1 MKKIFIFTIML
12 IDVYLGSIDKPLII
26 TGIKSYSAFKMSNDF
41 LYPNSSN
48 DALFFKIKESF
59 NQYLSLSYGFDFIYS
74 DNIKLT
80 DDLRKLAT
88 FNFNNSLG
96 MTLNIKNFKL
106 LCSSKFNLNLNANK
120 LVFQN
125 LNLVSFVY
133 SVTNFKLKIS
143 YYNNY
148 KATLN
153 DIFNHKVSFNFNWNF
168 KKYSFIKFNTTTDVY
183 LQHKVDGS
191 FDLSP
196 LKKVKINIAIA
207 LDFDKISFEH
217 VFSSEDEELDDFQ
230 YEID

>member
-1 MKKIFIFTIML
+1 MKRLFIITIL
-12 IDVYLGSIDKPLII
+12 SISVFLSSIDKPLII
-26 TGIKSYSAFKMSNDF
+26 TGIKSYSNFKISQDL

-48 DALFFKIKESF
+48 DAIYFKINETF
-59 NQYLSLSYGFDFIYS
+59 NRYLSLNYGFDFIFS

-80 DDLRKLAT
+80 DDLRKLAS
-88 FNFNNSLG
+88 FNFNNSVG
-96 MTLNIKNFKL
+96 MTLNIKNYKFL
-106 LCSSKFNLNLNANK
+106 FSSKFNLNLNATK

-125 LNLVSFVY
+125 LNLISFAY

-148 KATLN
+148 KATLT
-153 DIFNHKVSFNFNWNF
+153 DVFNHKISFNCNWNF
-168 KKYSFIKFNTTTDVY
+168 KKYTFLKFNTTTDVY
-183 LQHKVDGS
+183 LQHKLDGS

-207 LDFDKISFEH
+207 LDFDKIPFERI
-217 VFSSEDEELDDFQ
+217 FSSDDEELDDFQ

>member
-1 MKKIFIFTIML
+1 MKKIFIFTLML
-12 IDVYLGSIDKPLII
+12 INLYLNSIGKPLIL
-26 TGIKSYSAFKMSNDF
+26 TGIKSYSAFKMSNAL

-59 NQYLSLSYGFDFIYS
+59 NKYLSLNYSFDFIFS

-80 DDLRKLAT
+80 DDLRKLST
-88 FNFNNSLG
+88 FNFNNGIG
-96 MTLNIKNFKL
+96 MTLNIKRYKL

-125 LNLVSFVY
+125 LNLISFSY
-133 SVTNFKLKIS
+133 SITNFKLKIS

-148 KATLN
+148 KATLY
-153 DIFNHKVSFNFNWNF
+153 DVFNHKISFNFNWNF
-168 KKYSFIKFNTTTDVY
+168 KKYNFLKFNTATDVY

-191 FDLSP
+191 FNLSP

-207 LDFDKISFEH
+207 LDFDKIPFER
-217 VFSSEDEELDDFQ
+217 VFSSDDEELDDFQ